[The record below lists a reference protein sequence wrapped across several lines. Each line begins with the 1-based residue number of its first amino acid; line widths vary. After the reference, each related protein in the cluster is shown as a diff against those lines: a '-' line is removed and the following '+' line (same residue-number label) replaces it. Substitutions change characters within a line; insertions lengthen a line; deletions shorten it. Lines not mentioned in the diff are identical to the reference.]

1 MKEII
6 SHVVAFSENMV
17 IGIDNKLPWNLPKD
31 LQHFKNYTIN
41 KSIIMGRKTYE
52 SIGRP
57 LPNRNNIVI
66 SKTLSNL
73 EGIYICESLDDALNQ
88 ARTLNK
94 NAQNEIVMI
103 GGARV
108 FLESAH
114 LVNKLV
120 LTKVKC
126 NIDGDVFYPRLDFQ
140 KFTLENSE
148 EYKQDDLHAY
158 DFTIEVLSKN

>member
-6 SHVVAFSENMV
+6 SHVVAFSENLV

-66 SKTLSNL
+66 SKTLSKPPTMSL
-73 EGIYICESLDDALNQ
+73 FKYSSGAILKYIS
-88 ARTLNK
+88 
-94 NAQNEIVMI
+94 
-103 GGARV
+103 
-108 FLESAH
+108 
-114 LVNKLV
+114 
-120 LTKVKC
+120 
-126 NIDGDVFYPRLDFQ
+126 
-140 KFTLENSE
+140 
-148 EYKQDDLHAY
+148 
-158 DFTIEVLSKN
+158 

>member
-17 IGIDNKLPWNLPKD
+17 IGIDNKKKLPWNLPKD

-66 SKTLSNL
+66 SKTLFKS
-73 EGIYICESLDDALNQ
+73 
-88 ARTLNK
+88 
-94 NAQNEIVMI
+94 
-103 GGARV
+103 
-108 FLESAH
+108 
-114 LVNKLV
+114 
-120 LTKVKC
+120 
-126 NIDGDVFYPRLDFQ
+126 
-140 KFTLENSE
+140 
-148 EYKQDDLHAY
+148 
-158 DFTIEVLSKN
+158 

>member
-73 EGIYICESLDDALNQ
+73 EGIYVCESLDDALNQ

-114 LVNKLV
+114 LVNKTANNWIRYSENEEV
-120 LTKVKC
+120 
-126 NIDGDVFYPRLDFQ
+126 RLKNLALRREFIEQ
-140 KFTLENSE
+140 NS
-148 EYKQDDLHAY
+148 
-158 DFTIEVLSKN
+158 

>member
-66 SKTLSNL
+66 SKTLSDL
-73 EGIYICESLDDALNQ
+73 EGIYVCESLDDALNQ

-94 NAQNEIVMI
+94 NA
-103 GGARV
+103 
-108 FLESAH
+108 H
-114 LVNKLV
+114 
-120 LTKVKC
+120 C
-126 NIDGDVFYPRLDFQ
+126 NSTLLSCTVRLI
-140 KFTLENSE
+140 EN
-148 EYKQDDLHAY
+148 
-158 DFTIEVLSKN
+158 LSKFQNSTLNRTVLIIENLDLA

>member
-66 SKTLSNL
+66 SKTLSDL
-73 EGIYICESLDDALNQ
+73 EGIYVCESLDDALNQ

-108 FLESAH
+108 F
-114 LVNKLV
+114 
-120 LTKVKC
+120 
-126 NIDGDVFYPRLDFQ
+126 
-140 KFTLENSE
+140 
-148 EYKQDDLHAY
+148 
-158 DFTIEVLSKN
+158 